1 MSGSN
6 QTSAPV
12 PFAGE
17 TVAEAGPS
25 LFRRVVVAPS
35 FLPIAAIVIMMVVWQ
50 IVVDAFNIP
59 IYLLPAPTA
68 VWKAGV
74 AHFGEIMGHA
84 WVTVVE
90 TLIGFALSAVFGV
103 LVAIALAAWPLAGR
117 AVFPILVASQVI
129 PKIAVAPLVAIWIGT
144 GMWTSGL
151 IAFVMAFF
159 PVVINA
165 TQGFNSADDDSVQLI
180 QSMGGSKWTVFRYL
194 RIPGALPYIWTG
206 LQLSMAFAVVGAVV
220 GEFIG
225 AAAGLGYLL
234 IVAQGN
240 LRTDILFA
248 ALVVLTL
255 IGLILYYSVEYLA
268 HRSVKWK

>member
-1 MSGSN
+1 M
-6 QTSAPV
+6 
-12 PFAGE
+12 
-17 TVAEAGPS
+17 
-25 LFRRVVVAPS
+25 LRRVVGAPS
-35 FLPIAAIVIMMVVWQ
+35 FLPAAAILIMVIAWQ
-50 IVVDAFNIP
+50 IVVEAFHIP

-74 AHFGEIMGHA
+74 ANFGEIMGHA
-84 WVTVVE
+84 WITAAE
-90 TLIGFALSAVFGV
+90 TLIGFALSAIFGV

-129 PKIAVAPLVAIWIGT
+129 PKVAVAPLVAIWIGT
-144 GMWTSGL
+144 GLWTSGL

-180 QSMGGSKWTVFRYL
+180 QSMGGSKWTVFKYL

-225 AAAGLGYLL
+225 SAAGLGYLL

-255 IGLILYYSVEYLA
+255 MGLVLYYSVEFLA